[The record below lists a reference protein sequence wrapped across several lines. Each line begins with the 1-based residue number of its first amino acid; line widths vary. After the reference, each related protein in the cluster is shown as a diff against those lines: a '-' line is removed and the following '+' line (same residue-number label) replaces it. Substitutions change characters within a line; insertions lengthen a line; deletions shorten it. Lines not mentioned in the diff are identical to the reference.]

1 MQCKASHLHEVLFLR
16 VDDSV
21 GASVEGIGGNELP
34 LLVVVLVNLEKG
46 HSLESVLGVAECGAE
61 SWERGKEG
69 RAVAEERL

>member
-1 MQCKASHLHEVLFLR
+1 
-16 VDDSV
+16 
-21 GASVEGIGGNELP
+21 
-34 LLVVVLVNLEKG
+34 VNLEKG